1 MLKLKQPSREAVSKR
16 LKRAAGHLN
25 ATLAMLEAKRPC
37 LDLVQQLSA
46 VEAAIGNA
54 RQQVVSEQMQVCLDG
69 GNAEGATLR
78 QLKALARFL

>member
-1 MLKLKQPSREAVSKR
+1 MQKLKQPDREAVAKR

-25 ATLAMLEAKRPC
+25 ATVAMLEAKRPC
-37 LDLVQQLSA
+37 LDLAQQLFA

-54 RQQVVSEQMQVCLDG
+54 RQQVVSEQIQVCLSAD
-69 GNAEGATLR
+69 AEGATFR

>member
-1 MLKLKQPSREAVSKR
+1 MLRLKQPSREAVSKR
-16 LKRAAGHLN
+16 LRRAAGHLN

-54 RQQVVSEQMQVCLDG
+54 RQQVVSEQMQMCLDG